1 MWSMSNRGNAFETR
15 ISGMIE
21 EMKDGDKSI
30 VFESLIRWAR
40 EINSRVLFDFI
51 RETGLKDRI

>member
-1 MWSMSNRGNAFETR
+1 MGKQGMWSMSNRGNAYEQER
-15 ISGMIE
+15 SGMIE
-21 EMKDGDKSI
+21 EMKDGDQEI

-51 RETGLKDRI
+51 RET